1 MNFYSKNKIMI
12 NSTDILHY
20 KKKGF
25 DGEKYVK
32 VQKEH
37 ILERIEKAGKGRLY
51 VEIGGKFLYDTH
63 AARVLPGFIP
73 DSKKRIFSALKDQ
86 IEILFCVNAD
96 DIISNRQLSN
106 ENISYH
112 DYVQTLIKR
121 IEIEI
126 GVKPHV
132 VINNI
137 DIQND
142 FDLILDFEKEFQRKN
157 YKVWERY
164 KISGYPHSTKSILSE
179 NGFGNDDHI
188 PLQKNLILVTGAASN
203 SGKMSTCLGQI
214 YNDHQLGI
222 ESAYAKYETFPIW
235 NIALEHPINLT
246 YEAAT
251 LDIGDYNMIDPYHLK
266 AYGKESVNYNRDV
279 EAFEIIMGI
288 AKHIIKPENI
298 MASYKSPTDMGISCA
313 GLCITDDEVVS
324 IASLEEI
331 GRRKYRCQEV
341 IDRGE
346 WDAQWIEKA
355 NELEQ
360 KCTHYCEDKKYDLN
374 LKLL

>member
-1 MNFYSKNKIMI
+1 
-12 NSTDILHY
+12 
-20 KKKGF
+20 
-25 DGEKYVK
+25 
-32 VQKEH
+32 
-37 ILERIEKAGKGRLY
+37 
-51 VEIGGKFLYDTH
+51 
-63 AARVLPGFIP
+63 LPGFIP
-73 DSKKRIFSALKDQ
+73 ESKKRIFLALKDK

-106 ENISYH
+106 EDIQYH
-112 DYVQTLIKR
+112 EYVQTLIKR

-126 GVKPHV
+126 GVKPHI

-137 DIQND
+137 DIQHS
-142 FDLILDFEKEFQRKN
+142 FDLIMDFEKDFQRKN
-157 YKVWERY
+157 YKVRERY
-164 KISGYPHSTKSILSE
+164 KISGYPHSTKTILSD

-235 NIALEHPINLT
+235 NIPLEHPVNLA

-251 LDIGDYNMIDPYHLK
+251 VDIGDYNMIDPYYLK
-266 AYGKESVNYNRDV
+266 AYNKESVNYNRDV

-298 MASYKSPTDMGISCA
+298 MATYKSPTEMGISCA

-324 IASLEEI
+324 VASLEEI
-331 GRRKYRCQEV
+331 GRRKIRSQEV
-341 IDRGE
+341 IDRG
-346 WDAQWIEKA
+346 DGDQARIVKCDK
-355 NELEQ
+355 LEQ
-360 KCTHYCEDKKYDLN
+360 KCLTYCKDKKYDTH